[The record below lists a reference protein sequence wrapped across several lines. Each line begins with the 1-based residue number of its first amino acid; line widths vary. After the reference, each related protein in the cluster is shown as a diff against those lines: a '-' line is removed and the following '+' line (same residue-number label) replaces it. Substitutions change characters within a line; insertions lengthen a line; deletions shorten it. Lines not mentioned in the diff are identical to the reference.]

1 MARPPPSIRREI
13 GGYQTRQIRD
23 LESLSLAWRY
33 HCEILKACRAGD
45 AAAAVYWLKTH
56 IARSERDALMPLSRM

>member
-1 MARPPPSIRREI
+1 MPKINPSRVLRKKHV
-13 GGYQTRQIRD
+13 
-23 LESLSLAWRY
+23 SLAWRY